1 MSSFDTIDH
10 RLLLDLIGQRV
21 QDKKFLRLIRSM
33 LEAGYLEQW
42 TYHRSYS
49 GTPQGGVA
57 SPLLANVFLHELD
70 QFMERKMASF
80 DRGAKR
86 RRNPEWKRPQ
96 GPVYRLCRRIDQLKD
111 APGSE
116 EELLRLRTR
125 LEQARRAQ
133 QQVPSMDPHDPTYRR
148 LRYLPVRG
156 RLCAENAEGGIDVE
170 GDTDGSGA
178 AREMKEAGPVWSG
191 GPSRSPCRGRSQTTA
206 RCAGQE
212 PGC

>member
-42 TYHRSYS
+42 TYHRAYS

-86 RRNPEWKRPQ
+86 RRNPEWKRAQ
-96 GPVYRLCRRIDQLKD
+96 GPVYRLCS
-111 APGSE
+111 ASTNS
-116 EELLRLRTR
+116 RTR
-125 LEQARRAQ
+125 PALRKNSSGCGRGL
-133 QQVPSMDPHDPTYRR
+133 SR
-148 LRYLPVRG
+148 L
-156 RLCAENAEGGIDVE
+156 
-170 GDTDGSGA
+170 A
-178 AREMKEAGPVWSG
+178 ARSSRCQAWTRTIPHTGGFDTCRYADDCVPRTLKEASM
-191 GPSRSPCRGRSQTTA
+191 
-206 RCAGQE
+206 
-212 PGC
+212 